1 MLAHNPTRPP
11 DLYLTNHL
19 INMYAKCGH
28 LDCAYQLFDEMPHRN
43 IVSWTALISGY
54 AQHGLIE
61 SCFRIFKDLLTHQYP
76 TEFALASV
84 VGSCND
90 ICGRQ
95 VHGLALKLSIDS
107 YVQVSNALIS
117 MYSNC
122 LRDSEAWAIFKSME
136 FRNLITWNS
145 MLAGCQIR
153 GSWDQAIDLFTQ
165 MHINGIGFD
174 RVTLLS
180 VLSSLCSGSDFDLGL
195 GYCFLIHCLLIKT
208 GFGLGTEV
216 ATALVNAY
224 SNLEADADDCYKLFY
239 EMSGTRDVVSWTA
252 IIRAYA
258 ERNPQEALFLFC
270 QLLQQGIAPD
280 PHTFSTVLKACA
292 GLLSHKHSLSIHSQ
306 VIKSGFEDDTVLSN
320 ALIHAYSRCG
330 SLAFSEQVF
339 NSMSCCDLVSWNSIL
354 KAYALHGQAETALWV
369 FSQMDVQPDA
379 STFVALLSAC
389 SHAGL
394 VDEGAR
400 LFDSMFEVYGTAPQL
415 SHFACM
421 VDMLGRDG
429 RITEAEKV
437 IRSMPME
444 PDSVVWSALLG
455 ACRKHNETRLAQLA
469 AEKLRELEPDNSLG
483 YVLMSN
489 IYCLGGSFKEA
500 GHVRKEMKGFRVRKE
515 PGLSFVD
522 IGNWVHEFASGG
534 RFHPQK
540 EAIYAKLEGLL
551 GRLKEMGYVPE
562 TNMAMYDIEEENKEE
577 QLYYHSEKLAL
588 VFALMNSANDGGVI
602 RIMKNIRICVDCHN
616 FMKLTSSLIR
626 REVIVRDLNRFH
638 CFQDGLCSCNDY
650 W

>member
-1 MLAHNPTRPP
+1 
-11 DLYLTNHL
+11 
-19 INMYAKCGH
+19 
-28 LDCAYQLFDEMPHRN
+28 
-43 IVSWTALISGY
+43 
-54 AQHGLIE
+54 
-61 SCFRIFKDLLTHQYP
+61 
-76 TEFALASV
+76 
-84 VGSCND
+84 
-90 ICGRQ
+90 
-95 VHGLALKLSIDS
+95 
-107 YVQVSNALIS
+107 
-117 MYSNC
+117 
-122 LRDSEAWAIFKSME
+122 
-136 FRNLITWNS
+136 
-145 MLAGCQIR
+145 
-153 GSWDQAIDLFTQ
+153 
-165 MHINGIGFD
+165 
-174 RVTLLS
+174 
-180 VLSSLCSGSDFDLGL
+180 
-195 GYCFLIHCLLIKT
+195 
-208 GFGLGTEV
+208 
-216 ATALVNAY
+216 
-224 SNLEADADDCYKLFY
+224 
-239 EMSGTRDVVSWTA
+239 
-252 IIRAYA
+252 
-258 ERNPQEALFLFC
+258 
-270 QLLQQGIAPD
+270 
-280 PHTFSTVLKACA
+280 
-292 GLLSHKHSLSIHSQ
+292 
-306 VIKSGFEDDTVLSN
+306 
-320 ALIHAYSRCG
+320 
-330 SLAFSEQVF
+330 
-339 NSMSCCDLVSWNSIL
+339 
-354 KAYALHGQAETALWV
+354 
-369 FSQMDVQPDA
+369 
-379 STFVALLSAC
+379 
-389 SHAGL
+389 
-394 VDEGAR
+394 
-400 LFDSMFEVYGTAPQL
+400 MFEVYGTAPQL